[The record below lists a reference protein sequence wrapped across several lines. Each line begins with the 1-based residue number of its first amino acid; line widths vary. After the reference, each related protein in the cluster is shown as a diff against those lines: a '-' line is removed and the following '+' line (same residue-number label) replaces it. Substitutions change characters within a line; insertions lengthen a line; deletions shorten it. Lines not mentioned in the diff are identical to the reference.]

1 MAEWSPLDNPSEVSG
16 QSPGYYLRTFNKQ
29 DEKRRKQVENRRRQE
44 AARKQAEAK
53 RQAEEQAEERQRK
66 ANTIN
71 PLQKI
76 GEVLAPVGEAIQ
88 APFDF
93 IADKVDDVEEAILGP
108 EEVKRRKAL
117 QNEIKRGERQ
127 IFQRGTLTPKQRQEN
142 VKLAKKLKA
151 DMEAPLEVLRAPVK
165 AAVAGVEGVL
175 DIVTQAGLD
184 MTVNAGAIYGKD
196 PYIRSAWDF
205 GVTPKTQLGKTAA
218 GLLSF
223 AVVTR
228 QANKALGSLGRVGT
242 SAVPEGL
249 KGAKLWAARGK
260 RILTEG
266 LIPGAVA
273 DFILTDPEDG
283 NLSSLIR
290 DLMPEEI
297 QDSVWFALAAD
308 EDDNPWLNRI
318 KGVLEGGPLNA
329 VGNAVAALIRAN
341 RVARAAKKAGAS
353 DEEAVAKGVDAFA
366 KETDDLAAKDAADE
380 VAEGQR
386 WSEADEA
393 QLNDLLARE
402 EQLNEIARIDP
413 EADPDTAAR
422 LDAELEDLR
431 AEKVDLEARFYE
443 NADPDVPREF
453 QETQAAMREPGN
465 PNDVVVSQVIAE
477 QADNGL
483 GRISKAARARHVMTD
498 AQLRIMNLDGGQIAV
513 IDRFK
518 RRIDFADI
526 TRRTGWTVAAL
537 KQQAARILDEVSDAF
552 MNFDDVLDDRDMIKA
567 LANAGGAIIT
577 PRGTFLADPA
587 GAIATKALIDDL
599 SKTIYDI
606 AYSAEQ
612 LDYSQIGGFNN
623 YDRLIDRF
631 VGLMGIYKESSSY
644 FGSALNSWKV
654 RLRSLLSGQE
664 QVMQEMEE
672 ADTLTFGRVK
682 KWAKEIKSAVRRG
695 DADAV
700 DKMRELTRAMV
711 LAGGDPANSMKFTT
725 ALFRV
730 WSDATRNIYYNNI
743 LSGTKTQIRNMSG
756 VIRVFLDPA
765 AIALRG
771 AGTGDEA
778 TLRAGLAGLN
788 AIHGSLSEAWKVA
801 KITFAGQI
809 PTTSSAESVMEMAE
823 TEAGIQMM
831 EQMARGWKEQ
841 QAVGAVKWWLRY
853 SQALNIPGRL
863 LMSTDDFMRTVIA
876 RQRIAEKATYEAL
889 TDTAYSGD
897 KAELIRTYMEKY
909 NQYIDPQT
917 GEIRDKGL
925 ALYSDIGTF
934 QDNPGAAV
942 NGLTQFLDNI
952 PFARYV
958 VPFVRTPANIMKYQL
973 EFMPLTNKFSKRYM
987 EAVANNDR
995 LTIAE
1000 LEGRQAIGAMVA
1012 CTGFLLGLTGNFTGN
1027 LPIDPA
1033 ERQRW
1038 KSLGI
1043 PPRSIK
1049 VGNNWVSYNTIEPL
1063 NNILAAS
1070 IDIAAVAKDWEA
1082 LNPIFGGESGTMET
1096 LQRLLGQLVLALAAS
1111 FTEKSYFAN
1120 FEALS
1125 QFIKVEG
1132 MSLESVQK
1140 MVASYSYNV
1149 AVPWS
1154 GAVRG
1159 FANSFDPY
1167 QREFD
1172 NEWQRVF
1179 QGNIPGLRNL
1189 AAVKHDIL
1197 AGRPFR
1203 NPYGNIWNANVPFEI
1218 NPDDDDPVKNML
1230 MQARYN
1236 WNDEY
1241 KALKTIKLDAEQR
1254 SFMQKQM
1261 YDAGLRSGL
1270 LRLMKKDWFIKDM
1283 KAWKGRAFD
1292 PQGDPAMRPRF
1303 YNAIADQFSTARKIA
1318 MARLRD
1324 TDQKFNEAM
1333 IQRNVTAAQYKL
1345 GDYDNTVAAPQVTQP
1360 SDTMGYTL
1368 NKLLNY

>member
-16 QSPGYYLRTFNKQ
+16 QSPGYYLRTFSKQ
-29 DEKRRKQVENRRRQE
+29 DKKRREQAENKRKQE

-53 RQAEEQAEERQRK
+53 RQAEEQAKERQRK
-66 ANTIN
+66 VNTIN

-76 GEVLAPVGEAIQ
+76 GEALAPVGEAIQ

-93 IADKVDDVEEAILGP
+93 IADKAADVQEAILGP
-108 EEVKRRKAL
+108 EEMKRRRTL
-117 QNEIKRGERQ
+117 QDEIRRNERT
-127 IFQRGTLTPKQRQEN
+127 IFQKGPLTAKQKQEN
-142 VKLAKKLKA
+142 VKAAKKLRA
-151 DMEAPLEVLRAPVK
+151 DMDAPLDILRVPVK
-165 AAVAGVEGVL
+165 AAVAGAEGVL

-184 MTVNAGAIYGKD
+184 LTVNQGKTPD
-196 PYIRSAWDF
+196 QYTRAAWDF
-205 GVTPKTQLGKTAA
+205 GVTPKTQLGKAAA

-228 QANKALGSLGRVGT
+228 QANKALGSLSRVGT

-318 KGVLEGGPLNA
+318 RGVLEGGPLNA
-329 VGNAVAALIRAN
+329 AGNTVVALIRAN

-366 KETDDLAAKDAADE
+366 KETDDLAAKDATDE

-402 EQLNEIARIDP
+402 EQLNEQIARIDQ
-413 EADPDTAAR
+413 EADPDTAVR
-422 LDAELEDLR
+422 LDAELEDLQ
-431 AEKVDLEARFYE
+431 AEKAELEARFYE

-453 QETQAAMREPGN
+453 QETQAAMREPGR
-465 PNDVVVSQVIAE
+465 PTEVVVDQVVTE
-477 QADNGL
+477 QADDGL

-498 AQLRIMNLDGGQIAV
+498 AQLRIMNLEDGQIAV
-513 IDRFK
+513 IDQFK

-526 TRRTGWTVAAL
+526 TRRTGWTVDAL
-537 KQQAARILDEVSDAF
+537 KQQAARILDEVSDSF
-552 MNFDDVLDDRDMIKA
+552 MNFDDILDDRDMIKA

-577 PRGTFLADPA
+577 PRGTFADPA

-644 FGSALNSWKV
+644 FGSGLNSWKV
-654 RLRSLLSGQE
+654 RLKSALSGQE
-664 QVMQEMEE
+664 QAMREMEE

-682 KWAKEIKSAVRRG
+682 KWAKEIKSAARRG

-730 WSDATRNIYYNNI
+730 WGNATRNIFYNNI
-743 LSGTKTQIRNMSG
+743 LSGMKTQIRNMSG
-756 VIRVFLDPA
+756 AVRIFLDPA

-771 AGTGDEA
+771 SLTGDEA

-788 AIHGSLSEAWKVA
+788 AIHGSLGEAWKVA
-801 KITFAGQI
+801 KITFDRQI

-831 EQMARGWKEQ
+831 EQMARDWKEQ
-841 QAVGAVKWWLRY
+841 RAVGAVKWWLRY

-934 QDNPGAAV
+934 QANPGAAV

-1000 LEGRQAIGAMVA
+1000 LEGRQAIGALVVS
-1012 CTGFLLGLTGNFTGN
+1012 TGFLLGLSGNFTGN
-1027 LPIDPA
+1027 LPIDAA

-1063 NNILAAS
+1063 NNILAAA
-1070 IDIAAVAKDWEA
+1070 IDIAGVAKDWEA
-1082 LNPIFGGESGTMET
+1082 LNPIFGGESGGMET
-1096 LQRLLGQLVLALAAS
+1096 LERLQGQLVLAIAAS

-1154 GAVRG
+1154 SAVRG

-1172 NEWQRVF
+1172 NSWQRVF
-1179 QGNIPGLRNL
+1179 QGNIPGLRNQ
-1189 AAVKHDIL
+1189 AAVKYDIL
-1197 AGRPFR
+1197 TGQPFK

-1218 NPDDDDPVKNML
+1218 NPDNDDPVKNML

-1236 WNDEY
+1236 WSDDY

-1261 YDAGLRSGL
+1261 YDAGLRRGL
-1270 LRLMKKDWFIKDM
+1270 SRLMKQEWFIQDM

-1292 PQGDPAMRPRF
+1292 PQGDPSMRPRF

-1333 IQRNVTAAQYKL
+1333 IQRNVTAAQYKQ
-1345 GDYDNTVAAPQVTQP
+1345 GDYDSTVSAPTTTQS
-1360 SDTMGYTL
+1360 SDDMGYTL